1 MTMNDQYVR
10 EAYGHLVGRTIV
22 GVRALLESE
31 MVMMAWSTRAS
42 APVGVL
48 LLLDDD
54 SIVVPMSD
62 PEGNDPGFL
71 LVQPAA

>member
-1 MTMNDQYVR
+1 MTNEQYVQ
-10 EAYGHLVGRTIV
+10 EAFGGLVGRTIV
-22 GVRALLESE
+22 AVRPLRESE
-31 MVMMAWSTRAS
+31 MELMAWSTRPS

-48 LLLDDD
+48 FLLDDD

-62 PEGNDPGFL
+62 PEGNEPGFL